1 MGNKFLENK
10 KNLLNSLCAVY
21 NKGVTDSEIYELKQQ
36 MLLTIRGMETT
47 NKNKLENLIEDLSN
61 VLLSVVNDEYFECA
75 EKSERKL

>member
-1 MGNKFLENK
+1 MENKFLENK
-10 KNLLNSLCAVY
+10 KNLLNGLCAVY